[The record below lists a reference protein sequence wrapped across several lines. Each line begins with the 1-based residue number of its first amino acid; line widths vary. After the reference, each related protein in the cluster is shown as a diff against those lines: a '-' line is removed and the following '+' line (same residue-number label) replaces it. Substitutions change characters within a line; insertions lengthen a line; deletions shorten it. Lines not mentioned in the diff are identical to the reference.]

1 MLSFISG
8 TIREVDG
15 GMVLIINNGI
25 GYEVAVC
32 GVGLT
37 FESGDEIAVY
47 VRTFIKDDHMEL
59 YGFADKDLLKMFGTL
74 LSVSGIGSKS
84 AAQILSSLT
93 VDEITEA
100 VRTGEARKF
109 QQIPG
114 IGKKVASRL
123 VLELQSTLGEAQTL
137 QKLLE
142 KGDKKE
148 LIHALKTLGYS
159 SSEVTTMVQDIPTE
173 LPLDE
178 QIQQALQSHE

>member
-59 YGFADKDLLKMFGTL
+59 YGFADKDLLRMFGIL
-74 LSVSGIGSKS
+74 LGVSGIGSKL
-84 AAQILSSLT
+84 AAQILNSLT
-93 VDEITEA
+93 VDQITEA
-100 VRTGEARKF
+100 VRTGEAGKF

-114 IGKKVASRL
+114 VGKKVASRL
-123 VLELQSTLGEAQTL
+123 VLELQSTLGETQTL
-137 QKLLE
+137 QKLLT

-148 LIHALKTLGYS
+148 LIHALRTLGYS
-159 SSEVTTMVQDIPTE
+159 TNEITNMVQNISAS